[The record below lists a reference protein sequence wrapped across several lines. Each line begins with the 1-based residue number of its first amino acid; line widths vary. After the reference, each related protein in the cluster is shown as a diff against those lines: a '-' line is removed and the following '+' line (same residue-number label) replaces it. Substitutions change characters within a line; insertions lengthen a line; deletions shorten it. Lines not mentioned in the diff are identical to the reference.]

1 MHTAKQFF
9 NYLIFAFNK
18 KQELAIAVFSR
29 QLSRKNY
36 AIGFTFQS
44 TSKDF
49 IN

>member
-1 MHTAKQFF
+1 MHNNKQLYSNFISAFAKQE
-9 NYLIFAFNK
+9 K
-18 KQELAIAVFSR
+18 AVALLFKR
-29 QLSRKNY
+29 FTGKNY